1 MSKLI
6 ATVKNIQSV
15 DELNIV
21 TFICNNEVLK
31 MMSLDLN
38 NNIQIGKK
46 VVLACKPTS
55 VALAKPTMEY
65 KEFSEMLSYA
75 NQIKVK
81 ISSMDVGLLLSSI
94 TLQFGNSSL
103 ESIITSASVQRMNLN
118 EKDEVL
124 ALIKANELSI
134 QEVLND

>member
-6 ATVKNIQSV
+6 ATVKNIESV
-15 DELNIV
+15 DDLNIV
-21 TFICNNEVLK
+21 TFICNNETLK

-38 NNIQIGKK
+38 KSIQIGKR
-46 VVLACKPTS
+46 VILVCKPTS
-55 VALAKPTMEY
+55 VALAKPTIDH
-65 KEFSEMLSYA
+65 KAFSEMLSYA

-94 TLQFGNSSL
+94 KLQFGDSFL
-103 ESIITSASVQRMNLN
+103 ESIIASASVQRMKLN
-118 EKDEVL
+118 ENDELL

-134 QEVLND
+134 QEVLDD

>member
-1 MSKLI
+1 MSQLI
-6 ATVKNIQSV
+6 ATIEKIESV
-15 DELNIV
+15 DNLNIV
-21 TFICNNEVLK
+21 TFICNDETLK

-38 NNIQIGKK
+38 DTVQIGKR
-46 VVLACKPTS
+46 VVLGCKPIS
-55 VALAKPTMEY
+55 VALAKPTMGH

-81 ISSMDVGLLLSSI
+81 VSSMDIGKLLTSVKLD
-94 TLQFGNSSL
+94 FGGFSL
-103 ESIITSASVQRMNLN
+103 EAIITSASVQRMKLN
-118 EKDEVL
+118 ENDELL

>member
-1 MSKLI
+1 MSRLI
-6 ATVKNIQSV
+6 ATVKDIESV
-15 DELNIV
+15 DDLNIV
-21 TFICNNEVLK
+21 TFICNDETLK

-38 NNIQIGKK
+38 DTVQIGKR
-46 VVLACKPTS
+46 VVLVCKPTS
-55 VALAKPTMEY
+55 VALAKPTIDQ
-65 KEFSEMLSYA
+65 KSFSGMLSYS

-94 TLQFGNSSL
+94 TLQFGDFSL
-103 ESIITSASVQRMNLN
+103 ESIITSASVERMNLN
-118 EKDEVL
+118 EKDELL

>member
-6 ATVKNIQSV
+6 ATVKNIESV
-15 DELNIV
+15 DDLNIV
-21 TFICNNEVLK
+21 TFICNDETLK

-38 NNIQIGKK
+38 ETIQIGKR

-55 VALAKPTMEY
+55 VALAKPTMDNN
-65 KEFSEMLSYA
+65 EFSEMLSYA
-75 NQIKVK
+75 NQIKVE
-81 ISSMDVGLLLSSI
+81 ISSMDVGYLLSSI
-94 TLQFGNSSL
+94 KLQFGDSSL

-118 EKDEVL
+118 EKDELL

>member
-6 ATVKNIQSV
+6 ATVKNIENI

-21 TFICNNEVLK
+21 IFVCNGENLK

-38 NNIQIGKK
+38 DSIQIGKR

-55 VALAKPTMEY
+55 VALAKPTID
-65 KEFSEMLSYA
+65 KQEFSEMLSYA

-94 TLQFGNSSL
+94 KLQFGDFSL

-118 EKDEVL
+118 EKDELL

-134 QEVLND
+134 QEVLDD

>member
-6 ATVKNIQSV
+6 ATVKNIESV
-15 DELNIV
+15 DNLNIV
-21 TFICNNEVLK
+21 TFVCNDETLK

-38 NNIQIGKK
+38 DTVQIGKK

-55 VALAKPTMEY
+55 VALAKPTID
-65 KEFSEMLSYA
+65 KQEFSEMLSYA
-75 NQIKVK
+75 NQIKVN
-81 ISSMDVGLLLSSI
+81 ISSMDVGQLLSSI
-94 TLQFGNSSL
+94 KLQFGDASL
-103 ESIITSASVQRMNLN
+103 ESIITSASVERMNLN
-118 EKDEVL
+118 EKDELL

>member
-6 ATVKNIQSV
+6 ATVKNIESV
-15 DELNIV
+15 DDLNIV
-21 TFICNNEVLK
+21 TFICNDETLK

-38 NNIQIGKK
+38 DTIQIGKR
-46 VVLACKPTS
+46 VVLVCKPTS
-55 VALAKPTMEY
+55 VALAKPTIDQ
-65 KEFSEMLSYA
+65 KAFSEMLSYA

-94 TLQFGNSSL
+94 TLQFGDSSL
-103 ESIITSASVQRMNLN
+103 ESIITSASVERMNLN
-118 EKDEVL
+118 EKDELL

-134 QEVLND
+134 QEVLDD

>member
-6 ATVKNIQSV
+6 ATVKKIESV
-15 DELNIV
+15 DNLNIV
-21 TFICNNEVLK
+21 TFVCNDETLK

-38 NNIQIGKK
+38 DTIQIGKK

-55 VALAKPTMEY
+55 VALAKPTMDP
-65 KEFSEMLSYA
+65 KVFSEMLSYA

-81 ISSMDVGLLLSSI
+81 ISSMDVGELLSSVK
-94 TLQFGNSSL
+94 LDFGNFSL
-103 ESIITSASVQRMNLN
+103 EAIITSASVQRMKLN
-118 EKDEVL
+118 ENDELL

-134 QEVLND
+134 QEVLDD

>member
-1 MSKLI
+1 MSQLI
-6 ATVKNIQSV
+6 ATIENIESV
-15 DELNIV
+15 DNLNIV
-21 TFICNNEVLK
+21 TFMCNDETLK

-38 NNIQIGKK
+38 ETVQIGKR

-55 VALAKPTMEY
+55 VALAKPTIDQQ
-65 KEFSEMLSYA
+65 EFSEMLSYA

-81 ISSMDVGLLLSSI
+81 ISSMDVGVLLSSI
-94 TLQFGNSSL
+94 KLQFGDFVL
-103 ESIITSASVQRMNLN
+103 ESIITSASVQRMKLN
-118 EKDEVL
+118 ENDELL

>member
-6 ATVKNIQSV
+6 ATVKNIESV

-21 TFICNNEVLK
+21 TFICNDETLK

-38 NNIQIGKK
+38 DTVQIGKR

-55 VALAKPTMEY
+55 VALAKPTMDHN
-65 KEFSEMLSYA
+65 EFSEMLSYA

-81 ISSMDVGLLLSSI
+81 IVSMDVGQLLSSI
-94 TLQFGNSSL
+94 KLQFGDFFL
-103 ESIITSASVQRMNLN
+103 ESIMTSASVQRMNLN
-118 EKDEVL
+118 ENDELL

>member
-6 ATVKNIQSV
+6 ATIKNIESV
-15 DELNIV
+15 DNLNIV
-21 TFICNNEVLK
+21 TFICNDETLK

-38 NNIQIGKK
+38 DTIQIGKR
-46 VVLACKPTS
+46 VVLVCKPTS
-55 VALAKPTMEY
+55 VALAKPTMDN
-65 KEFSEMLSYA
+65 KAFSEMLSYA

-94 TLQFGNSSL
+94 TLQFGDFSL
-103 ESIITSASVQRMNLN
+103 ESIITSASVERMKLR
-118 EKDEVL
+118 EKDEL
-124 ALIKANELSI
+124 IALIKANELSI